1 MEDAS
6 QNGARRSDMNIYVA
20 ASLFALLILVY
31 WVISELFTIIFRFF
45 GLPEEKARFQVT
57 SLITGTG
64 FTTRESEMILTTK
77 QRRRLARMTMLF
89 GYVFNISVVSAFI
102 NVVMSLKTAQVGSF
116 FLGVAIPMTAVA
128 IVIILLRI
136 RPIKVKVDNVLQK
149 MVGSIMK
156 TNSENTVLLI
166 DHIGK
171 GTIAQVTIRI
181 MPEEFIDIP
190 LRKTGLKE
198 KKNIL
203 VMLVEHKDSKVEAP
217 NANTVFVAGDKL
229 TVFGDYKTIC
239 RVFHAHESFA

>member
-6 QNGARRSDMNIYVA
+6 PNGARRSDMNIYVA

-156 TNSENTVLLI
+156 TNSVNTVLLI

-198 KKNIL
+198 NKNIL

>member
-1 MEDAS
+1 
-6 QNGARRSDMNIYVA
+6 MNIYVA

-64 FTTRESEMILTTK
+64 FTTHESEMILTTK

-102 NVVMSLKTAQVGSF
+102 NVVMSLKTTQIGSF

>member
-1 MEDAS
+1 
-6 QNGARRSDMNIYVA
+6 MNIYVA

-64 FTTRESEMILTTK
+64 FTTHESEMILTTK

-102 NVVMSLKTAQVGSF
+102 NVVMSLKTTQIGSF

-136 RPIKVKVDNVLQK
+136 RPIKVKVDNILQK

-156 TNSENTVLLI
+156 TNSVNTVLLI

-198 KKNIL
+198 NKNIL

>member
-1 MEDAS
+1 
-6 QNGARRSDMNIYVA
+6 MNIYVA

-64 FTTRESEMILTTK
+64 FTTHESEMILTTK